1 MGFIKRK
8 HEPGRGGAGVG
19 VFSSGPVVKIA
30 LPLQGVR
37 VPPLVRELRL
47 QMPCVVVKKGGK
59 IK

>member
-1 MGFIKRK
+1 M
-8 HEPGRGGAGVG
+8 G